1 MAKVA
6 VVGVVGRTNAGKST
20 LVNALVGEKVSIVSP
35 VEQTTRNT
43 IRGIVA
49 DPRGQLVLLDTP
61 GLHKAVGE
69 LGRILNRM
77 ARRSAAGTDIT
88 CVVFDAS
95 EEPQME
101 DVGWMQRVAKE
112 QPEKVVFVLNKA
124 DKAPFYE
131 TMYREAWEEARKSSY
146 QSGSGV
152 SSQSGSGV
160 SPLQDKDVNLLSR
173 SGETPL
179 PLSSGET
186 PLPLSSGETHPSS
199 DIASQCS
206 LRSGDMLP
214 LWVKS
219 IASTPGGA
227 KSVADALFDL
237 AEEGEKLFD
246 DEIVTDYPRKLTIA
260 DSIREKYLAKLHQEL
275 PHELGVVVKTI
286 REKTEKG
293 EPTWEVEAEILV
305 NRASQKPIVIG
316 KGAAT
321 IKYVRK
327 CSERELSD
335 LFGVKVKMELWVR
348 VEPHWMKNQ
357 RLLAEMGYLGEL
369 V

>member
-1 MAKVA
+1 MSRVA

-43 IRGIVA
+43 VRGIVA
-49 DPRGQLVLLDTP
+49 DARGQLVLLDTP
-61 GLHKAVGE
+61 GLHKAVGQ
-69 LGRILNRM
+69 LGRLLNRM
-77 ARRSAAGTDIT
+77 ARRSAAGTDVT
-88 CVVFDAS
+88 CVVFDAA
-95 EEPQME
+95 EEPQLE
-101 DVGWMQRVAKE
+101 DVGWMQRIAKE
-112 QPEKVVFVLNKA
+112 RPEKVVFVLNKA
-124 DKAPFYE
+124 DRKPFYE
-131 TMYREAWEEARKSSY
+131 SMYRDAWKESLEGAR
-146 QSGSGV
+146 GAEGA
-152 SSQSGSGV
+152 
-160 SPLQDKDVNLLSR
+160 P
-173 SGETPL
+173 SGE
-179 PLSSGET
+179 
-186 PLPLSSGETHPSS
+186 PSPEPS
-199 DIASQCS
+199 
-206 LRSGDMLP
+206 P
-214 LWVKS
+214 VWVKA

-227 KSVADALFDL
+227 KAVGDALFAL

-246 DEIVTDYPRKLTIA
+246 DDIVTDYPRKLTIA

-275 PHELGVVVKTI
+275 PHELGVVVKKVV
-286 REKTEKG
+286 EATEKG
-293 EPTWEVEAEILV
+293 APVWEVEAEILV

-335 LFGVKVKMELWVR
+335 LFGVKVRLELWVR
-348 VEPHWMKNQ
+348 VEPNWMKNE

>member
-49 DPRGQLVLLDTP
+49 DARGQLVLLDTP

-95 EEPQME
+95 QEPQLE
-101 DVGWMQRVAKE
+101 DIGWMQRVAKE
-112 QPEKVVFVLNKA
+112 KPEKVVFVLNKA
-124 DKAPFYE
+124 DHAPFFE
-131 TMYREAWEEARKSSY
+131 TMFRDAWEEVK
-146 QSGSGV
+146 G
-152 SSQSGSGV
+152 
-160 SPLQDKDVNLLSR
+160 
-173 SGETPL
+173 GEVK
-179 PLSSGET
+179 
-186 PLPLSSGETHPSS
+186 
-199 DIASQCS
+199 
-206 LRSGDMLP
+206 
-214 LWVKS
+214 WVKS
-219 IASTPGGA
+219 ISTTEGGA
-227 KSVADALFDL
+227 RQVLDALFDF

-246 DEIVTDYPRKLTIA
+246 DDIVTDYPRKLAIA
-260 DSIREKYLAKLHQEL
+260 DSIREKYLAKMHQEV
-275 PHELGVVVKTI
+275 PHEMGVLVKNVKDEGS
-286 REKTEKG
+286 R
-293 EPTWEVEAEILV
+293 WCVDAEVLV
-305 NRASQKPIVIG
+305 NRPSQKPILIG
-316 KGAAT
+316 RGAET

-335 LFGVKVKMELWVR
+335 LFGVKVVMELWVR
-348 VEPHWMKNQ
+348 VEPNWMKNK
-357 RLLAEMGYLGEL
+357 RLLAEMGYLGDL